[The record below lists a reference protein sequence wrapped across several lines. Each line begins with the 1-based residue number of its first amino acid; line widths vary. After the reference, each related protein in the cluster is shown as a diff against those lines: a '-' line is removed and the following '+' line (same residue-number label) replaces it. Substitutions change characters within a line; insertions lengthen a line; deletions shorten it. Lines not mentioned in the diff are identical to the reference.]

1 MGFIKRNFSFL
12 LIVLLIPFFF
22 MVHLKMGK
30 WEEPRKLINFDTKS
44 YYAYFP
50 AVFIEKDHKMDFLND
65 ESHPNKFFYYG
76 NTRTETGNRIIVTS
90 CGMAMLYS
98 PFALI
103 AHYLTAFTTYKQNGF
118 SIPYALALVYSNMF
132 YLIAGLFF
140 LRKLLLRFFNDWIV
154 GLSILAILFGTNLIY
169 YATYE
174 MTMPHAYIF
183 SLSAIYLYYVDSW
196 YEKPNYWKSILIGL
210 ISGLIVLV
218 RPNNIL
224 ILILLLFWGVNS
236 FKDFSV
242 RFKYGFKMWRHII
255 VMVFAFIFI
264 WTPQLIYWYSITGK
278 VFYFSYSVIG
288 GSFYFNNPQ
297 IFNQLFSYRSGI
309 LLYSPII
316 VFGYVGLFLFKHSKT
331 ISLIS
336 VLIYTAFTYYI
347 LACWWSWWNG
357 GSFGIRSFIDSYL
370 AIVFGFAVFMQFVS
384 NQKKYLSYPIL
395 FLFLLLI
402 PYGSFRAWQYTKGI
416 IHYDTNTKE
425 MYFKSLF
432 SLKRV
437 NGYWDITKVY
447 RPDYFLG
454 KCGINAYQGIEYDNS
469 TRQNRLINEIR
480 RIQNDVTLYNKYLS
494 EAQSKKMNVYKHIR
508 RIAEEK
514 IGK

>member
-1 MGFIKRNFSFL
+1 ML
-12 LIVLLIPFFF
+12 LVLWGIQSLSDFTF
-22 MVHLKMGK
+22 
-30 WEEPRKLINFDTKS
+30 RINFGVKKWKHFLIM
-44 YYAYFP
+44 AIF
-50 AVFIEKDHKMDFLND
+50 FIIIWI
-65 ESHPNKFFYYG
+65 PQFYY
-76 NTRTETGNRIIVTS
+76 
-90 CGMAMLYS
+90 
-98 PFALI
+98 
-103 AHYLTAFTTYKQNGF
+103 
-118 SIPYALALVYSNMF
+118 
-132 YLIAGLFF
+132 
-140 LRKLLLRFFNDWIV
+140 
-154 GLSILAILFGTNLIY
+154 
-169 YATYE
+169 
-174 MTMPHAYIF
+174 
-183 SLSAIYLYYVDSW
+183 W
-196 YEKPNYWKSILIGL
+196 Y
-210 ISGLIVLV
+210 
-218 RPNNIL
+218 
-224 ILILLLFWGVNS
+224 
-236 FKDFSV
+236 
-242 RFKYGFKMWRHII
+242 
-255 VMVFAFIFI
+255 
-264 WTPQLIYWYSITGK
+264 TITDK
-278 VFYFSYSVIG
+278 IFYFSYNIIG
-288 GSFYFNNPQ
+288 GVFYFNNPQ
-297 IFNQLFSYRSGI
+297 ILNQLISFRSGA
-309 LLYSPII
+309 LMYSPVLI
-316 VFGYVGLFLFKHSKT
+316 FGYLGLFLPRKNKFSNK
-331 ISLIS
+331 IALIIYL
-336 VLIYTAFTYYI
+336 LINYYI
-347 LACWWSWWNG
+347 LSSWWSWWNG

-480 RIQNDVTLYNKYLS
+480 RIQNNVTLYNKYLS